1 MPPIV
6 ASDRRHHA
14 LSRRDF
20 VAGLGKAAA
29 VGIVA
34 PFTFV
39 RRAAARTDA
48 LRRFLVQKLAE
59 ANTPGIAVAVVRQ
72 TRSCGLRVSAGR
84 TRSMGSG

>member
-1 MPPIV
+1 M

-20 VAGLGKAAA
+20 VAGLGKAVA

-59 ANTPGIAVAVVRQ
+59 AHTRGIAQ
-72 TRSCGLRVSAGR
+72 TRSCGLQVSAGP